1 MATKQ
6 TDDESIRLPLYGTTS
21 TRSGNST
28 KDQRFLNCLV
38 ESDKNETLKQV
49 TTQLL
54 KRPGLS
60 QLYTTAAGEGR
71 GLIYFDGSVYAVVA
85 DKVYKCPSAT
95 PIITLTNSTGP
106 VGLRLGDCVTLGQYL
121 FICDGVR
128 AWVVETN
135 GTVTS
140 IGDDMVN
147 NIIVDNG
154 GTGYASAPAITF
166 SGGGGGVGLTATATV
181 LSGVVAA
188 IDITNPGT
196 GYTSAPTVII
206 TGANTTPATA
216 TAYLTGFPN
225 PHVPSPSFMDGYIF
239 LVKGTDIYNSNLDD
253 PKKWSPDEFITAEMY
268 PDPIIGLARQNNQ
281 LLAMGEYSTEYFFDA
296 GNSTGTPLSKNDA
309 ITIQIG
315 LAAAQTVS
323 DNEKTVLWVAQSK
336 LGGRSVWMIDGFQA
350 KQIGANA
357 IERLLDLETDTSAIT
372 SIVAR
377 TKGHYLYILNLPTAN
392 RTVVYD
398 MEEKTWTE
406 WSSWNG
412 TSHNMFSFSAECDD
426 NSGSSLLLHNST
438 GVIYKLD
445 PTIHKDGPDT
455 IRYQVNTPRFDVG
468 TYNRKQLKRLA
479 IVGDITSAATQPINI
494 RWSDDDQQTYSSV
507 RILDLNRPNPILTQ
521 CGSFRRRSFEL
532 TFDGDADIRLEAIE
546 LTYSI
551 GEH

>member
-6 TDDESIRLPLYGTTS
+6 TDDDSIRLPLYGTTA

-38 ESDKNETLKQV
+38 ESDKSEVLKQ
-49 TTQLL
+49 TITQLY
-54 KRPGLS
+54 KRPGLT
-60 QLYTTAAGEGR
+60 QVYTTAAGEGR
-71 GLIYFDGSVYAVVA
+71 GLIYFDGSTYAVVA
-85 DKVYKCPSAT
+85 NKVYKCPSAT

-106 VGLRLGDCVTLGQYL
+106 VGLRLGDCVELGQYL
-121 FICDGVR
+121 FICDGVK
-128 AWVVETN
+128 AWIVETD
-135 GTVTS
+135 GTVTA

-147 NIIVDNG
+147 NIIVDEG
-154 GTGYASAPAITF
+154 GTGYVDPVVISFT
-166 SGGGGGVGLTATATV
+166 GGGGGVGLAATAT
-181 LSGVVAA
+181 LLGGVIVA
-188 IDITNPGT
+188 IDVTTPGT
-196 GYTSAPTVII
+196 GYTEAPVVVI
-206 TGANTTPATA
+206 TGTNTTPASA

-225 PHVPSPSFMDGYIF
+225 PHVASPSFMDGYMF
-239 LVKGTDIYNSNLDD
+239 LVKGTDIYNSNLDN
-253 PKKWSPDEFITAEMY
+253 PKKWSADEFITAEMY

-296 GNSTGTPLSKNDA
+296 GNATGSPLSKNDA

-315 LAAAQTVS
+315 LAALNTVS
-323 DNEKTVLWVAQSK
+323 DHEKTVLWVAQSK

-357 IERLLDLETDTSAIT
+357 IERILDLETNTAAIT

-377 TKGHYLYILNLPTAN
+377 MKGHYLYIINLPTAN

-426 NSGSSLLLHNST
+426 NSGKSLLLHNST

-445 PTIHKDGPDT
+445 PTVYKDGASA
-455 IRYQVNTPRFDVG
+455 IRYQINTPRFDVG
-468 TYNRKQLKRLA
+468 TYNRKHLKQLAL
-479 IVGDITSAATQPINI
+479 VGDVTSAATQPVNV

-507 RILDLNRPNPILTQ
+507 RVLDMNRSKPVLTQ

-532 TFDGDADIRLEAIE
+532 AFDGDADIRLEALE
-546 LTYSI
+546 LTYST